1 MAVAPGRTVPRVAL
15 VAIVLS
21 FALAGAVSILRTVNA
36 AFPATSAARS
46 TGSALTVRRILT
58 APASAKDRTIATRA
72 TRGTVRPGATAIDHL
87 CRYLRRPRPVPTG
100 RAGGLQVGPSARL
113 RRSSETATRWWPP
126 WLGRAIS
133 RTRRTGSV
141 TAIRPADR
149 LEGL

>member
-36 AFPATSAARS
+36 EPVERAAEVAGNAAF
-46 TGSALTVRRILT
+46 TVRRILT

-100 RAGGLQVGPSARL
+100 R
-113 RRSSETATRWWPP
+113 
-126 WLGRAIS
+126 
-133 RTRRTGSV
+133 
-141 TAIRPADR
+141 
-149 LEGL
+149 